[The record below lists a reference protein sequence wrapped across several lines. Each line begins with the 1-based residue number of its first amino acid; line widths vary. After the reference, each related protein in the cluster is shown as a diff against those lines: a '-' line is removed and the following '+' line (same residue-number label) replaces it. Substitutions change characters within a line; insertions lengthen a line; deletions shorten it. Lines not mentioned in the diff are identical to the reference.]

1 MTRAERLAS
10 AGSKSLDLPY
20 TMVLKR
26 DDEGD
31 FVGRIEELQ
40 GCVAHGKNES
50 EVIENLKKIQ
60 ELWIQD
66 CIEAGDPIPP
76 PKEDGILPSG
86 KWVQRV
92 PRSLHKKL
100 AKRAEEE
107 DVSLNQL
114 VATILA
120 EAIGSR

>member
-76 PKEDGILPSG
+76 PKETAAALAIVFPARPPRTDTVFTVSVVVPPPEVTCPEMELVPSEM
-86 KWVQRV
+86 KM
-92 PRSLHKKL
+92 
-100 AKRAEEE
+100 
-107 DVSLNQL
+107 
-114 VATILA
+114 
-120 EAIGSR
+120 